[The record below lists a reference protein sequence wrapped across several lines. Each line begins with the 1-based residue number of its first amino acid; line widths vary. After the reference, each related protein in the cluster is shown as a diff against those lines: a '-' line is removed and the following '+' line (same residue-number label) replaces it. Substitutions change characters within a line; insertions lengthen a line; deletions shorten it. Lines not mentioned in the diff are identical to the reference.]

1 MSEMGGT
8 VWIWIEALMTLAI
21 LSYLYRDNPVY
32 KMAEYLFVG
41 IAAGYYLSIHFNNVL
56 WPNLFVPVARGLGA
70 TFGPG
75 NPAVGD
81 LVRITSLVLA
91 VFMFMRFAPKGAWLS
106 RWPLGALVGA
116 YSGLAV
122 IGLAQGDLVPQI
134 DSNLLPLV
142 APGAWTTLMGAQG
155 VAEIMSGVLGLTS
168 NIVLIVGLIVT
179 LIYFFFSLEHRGL
192 TGRTARVG
200 VYFLMIS
207 FGASYGFTVMARI
220 SLALDRLRFLFE
232 DWLGIA
238 ISS

>member
-1 MSEMGGT
+1 MNDP
-8 VWIWIEALMTLAI
+8 WIWIEAIMTLAI

-32 KMAEYLFVG
+32 KAAEYLFVG
-41 IAAGYYLSIHFNNVL
+41 IASGFYLSVYFQNVL
-56 WPNLFVPVARGLGA
+56 VPNLFVPVWRGVSA
-70 TFGPG
+70 SFGPG
-75 NPAVGD
+75 TPAVPD
-81 LVRITSLVLA
+81 LVRITSLVLS
-91 VFMFMRFAPKGAWLS
+91 VFMFMRLSPRGAWLS

-122 IGLAQGDLVPQI
+122 IGLAQGDLIPQI

-142 APGAWTTLMGAQG
+142 APGAWTTLSGAQG
-155 VAEIMSGVLGLTS
+155 VAEGMAGVLGLFS
-168 NIVLIVGLIVT
+168 NIVLIVGLLAALV
-179 LIYFFFSLEHRGL
+179 YFFFSLEHRGAA
-192 TGRTARVG
+192 GRTAKLG
-200 VYFLMIS
+200 IYFLMIS